1 MPILETLRNEMFLA
15 RKNGEV
21 DKANILGMAIASA
34 SNFKIEVQRD
44 LTDEDLVMLLRKEE
58 KKLKEAYTQFKEN
71 GRADL
76 ASKEQLQL
84 SVIQSFLPKLMSTEE
99 IEKYVKEKLD
109 EMGEVNVRDMGK
121 IIGMMMGQLKGKAD
135 GSEVSNAVKK
145 LISSN

>member
-44 LTDEDLVMLLRKEE
+44 ITDEDMVMLLRKEE
-58 KKLKEAYTQFKEN
+58 KKLKEALTQYQQN
-71 GRADL
+71 GREDL
-76 ASKEQLQL
+76 ALREQQQL
-84 SVIQSFLPKLMSTEE
+84 LVIQSYLPKLMSTDEV
-99 IEKYVKEKLD
+99 EKFVKDELEK
-109 EMGEVNVRDMGK
+109 MGEVSIRDMGK
-121 IIGMMMGQLKGKAD
+121 IIGTLMGKLKGKAD

-145 LISSN
+145 LILSN

>member
-58 KKLKEAYTQFKEN
+58 KKLKEAYAQFQQN
-71 GRADL
+71 GREDL
-76 ASKEQLQL
+76 ASKEKLQL
-84 SVIQSFLPKLMSTEE
+84 SVIQSYLPQLMSSEDL
-99 IEKYVKEKLD
+99 EKYVKEKLD
-109 EMGEVNVRDMGK
+109 EIGEVSVRDMGK

-135 GSEVSNAVKK
+135 GSDVSNAVKK

>member
-15 RKNGEV
+15 RKNGEI

-58 KKLKEAYTQFKEN
+58 KKLKEAYTQFQEN
-71 GRADL
+71 GRTDL

-84 SVIQSFLPKLMSTEE
+84 SVIQSFLPQLMSTEE
-99 IEKYVKEKLD
+99 IEKYVKEQLD